1 MARAE
6 SEYLNCLN
14 LNLNAWLA
22 PQAVRAAHGKA
33 LGEPHAAMNE
43 IFHEVVQH
51 KVQGYDQ

>member
-6 SEYLNCLN
+6 SESELSESESECLVG
-14 LNLNAWLA
+14 A

>member
-43 IFHEVVQH
+43 IFHGVVQH